1 MLKSNKDIPVHL
13 LGPVIFALQLLI
25 RNSYSV
31 CPRTKGKII
40 LELFNI
46 KLDLKL
52 CNVSFLPK
60 QRSQSINLKLP
71 LPIRKKTIKS
81 CYLTY
86 FPNYRE

>member
-1 MLKSNKDIPVHL
+1 MLKSNKDLPVHL
-13 LGPVIFALQLLI
+13 PGPVIFALQLLI

-46 KLDLKL
+46 KLDLKV

-60 QRSQSINLKLP
+60 QRSQSIYLKLP
-71 LPIRKKTIKS
+71 LLIRKKTIKS

-86 FPNYRE
+86 FPNYHE

>member
-1 MLKSNKDIPVHL
+1 MLKSNKDLPVHL
-13 LGPVIFALQLLI
+13 PGPVIFALQLLI

-52 CNVSFLPK
+52 CLFS
-60 QRSQSINLKLP
+60 
-71 LPIRKKTIKS
+71 T
-81 CYLTY
+81 
-86 FPNYRE
+86 